1 MCDQVQRTHWLP
13 DLTLLHLPGK
23 QCRER
28 WFNHLDPSIK
38 KTPWSR
44 EEDGILVKYQK
55 EMGNKWIEIA
65 KLLPGRTENSIK
77 VKTFASGVQ
86 LCHYCVCSVVFLLLL
101 SASSSSSAHFS
112 FLILLTS
119 SEPLEFGNAPQYA
132 SS

>member
-1 MCDQVQRTHWLP
+1 V
-13 DLTLLHLPGK
+13 PGK

-77 VKTFASGVQ
+77 VKLLHQAFNCVII
-86 LCHYCVCSVVFLLLL
+86 LCALLFFSFSFLLILLLL
-101 SASSSSSAHFS
+101 LIFLFFFFARHQNRWNSAMRRNMQAA
-112 FLILLTS
+112 
-119 SEPLEFGNAPQYA
+119 EVVNK
-132 SS
+132 